1 MNSTGG
7 LCGSKSQ
14 RIASQRKTLDQASRR
29 RRARKALESLEAD
42 NSHDD
47 PHADLV
53 MSKKALNL
61 FQEVQH
67 GSEHS
72 SASTSNTSGSSSHVV
87 GASNTL
93 SGTSTKTSKRRLK
106 TAEYYKQRFRKNF
119 AQLLEEDATQNE
131 KAEDK
136 CVNYISAQAPPS
148 KKPPR
153 PFCAVCGFPSNYCC
167 SVCGAR
173 FCSLMCQETHQETR
187 CLKYTV

>member
-1 MNSTGG
+1 MSLTVNSAGG
-7 LCGSKSQ
+7 GSKSQ
-14 RIASQRKTLDQASRR
+14 RIASQRKVLDEAARR

-42 NSHDD
+42 NFHDD

-67 GSEHS
+67 SPDKS
-72 SASTSNTSGSSSHVV
+72 STTSNTSATQLGGVTHSSS
-87 GASNTL
+87 GS
-93 SGTSTKTSKRRLK
+93 TSKSSKRRLK

-119 AQLLEEDATQNE
+119 LQLLEEDAIQNE
-131 KAEDK
+131 KSADK

-148 KKPPR
+148 KKPQR
-153 PFCAVCGFPSNYCC
+153 HFCAVCGFPSNYCC
-167 SVCGAR
+167 TVCGAR

-187 CLKYTV
+187 CLKYTA